1 MIPKEFSLD
10 DRLAIVTGAD
20 RGWFEDIAIALA
32 DAGADVAV
40 AAKDTEMM
48 AKLADGVRHVRRRA
62 LAVPTDV
69 ADPAQVQAMVDQ
81 AIGVFGKVDILVN
94 AADVQFAKP
103 LSEVSWDEWQQVLN
117 INLASAF
124 LCCKAVIPKM
134 AAQRSGRIINVSSG
148 PATRGVANLATY
160 SASKGG
166 LVAFT
171 RALAV
176 ELGRNNIRV
185 CAVAPGWFEE
195 DSGNTEEDRLTPWI
209 PLRRRTRGQ
218 DIGALV
224 TFLASDAASYVT
236 GHVFFVDGGA
246 QIHP

>member
-1 MIPKEFSLD
+1 MVPKGFSLE
-10 DRLAIVTGAD
+10 DRLAIVTGAG

-32 DAGADVAV
+32 DAGADVIV
-40 AAKDTEMM
+40 AAKDTGAM
-48 AKLADGVRHVRRRA
+48 ARSADGVRRLGRRA
-62 LAVPTDV
+62 LVVPTDV
-69 ADPAQVQAMVDQ
+69 TDPGQVQAMVAQ
-81 AIGVFGKVDILVN
+81 AIGEFGRVDILVN

-103 LSEVSWDEWQQVLN
+103 LPEVSWDEWQQVMN

-124 LCCKAVIPKM
+124 LCCKAVIPEM
-134 AAQRSGRIINVSSG
+134 AAQRAGRIINVSSG
-148 PATRGVANLATY
+148 LAARGVANLATY

-176 ELGRNNIRV
+176 ELGRDNIRV

-195 DSGNTEEDRLTPWI
+195 DSGNAEEDRLARWI
-209 PLRRRTRGQ
+209 PLRRRARGQ

-224 TFLASDAASYVT
+224 TFLASDASSYVT

>member
-1 MIPKEFSLD
+1 MIPKGFSLD
-10 DRLAIVTGAD
+10 DKLAVVTGAG

-32 DAGADVAV
+32 DAGADVVV
-40 AAKDTEMM
+40 AAKDSEMM

-69 ADPAQVQAMVDQ
+69 ADPGQVQAMVDQ

-103 LSEVSWDEWQQVLN
+103 LTEVSWDEWQQVLN

-124 LCCKAVIPKM
+124 LCCKAVIPRM
-134 AAQRSGRIINVSSG
+134 VAQRAGRIINVSSG
-148 PATRGVANLATY
+148 PAARGVANLATY

-195 DSGNTEEDRLTPWI
+195 DSGNGEEDRLAPWI